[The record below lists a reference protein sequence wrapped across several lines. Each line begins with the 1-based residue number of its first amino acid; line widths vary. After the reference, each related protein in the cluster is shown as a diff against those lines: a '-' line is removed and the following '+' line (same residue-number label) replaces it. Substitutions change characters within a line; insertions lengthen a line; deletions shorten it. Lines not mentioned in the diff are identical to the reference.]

1 MSHHVDLATLRR
13 DYQAAGLSAAGLPAE
28 PVDLWQA
35 WLADATEADLPEV
48 NAMVVST
55 VDPDGAPS
63 SRTVLCKGA
72 DREGFVFYT
81 NYESRKGIAIAH
93 EARVSLLFPWHALAR
108 QVIVSGRAA
117 RLSREESTAYFASRP
132 RGAQVS
138 ALASA
143 QSSVI
148 GSRDVLDERVA
159 EISARYA
166 GSDVP
171 CPPNWG
177 GYRVRPDTVE
187 FWQGRHDRLHD
198 RLRYACDR
206 DGWRIERLSP

>member
-1 MSHHVDLATLRR
+1 VSHHVDLATLRR